1 MISKLIEERD
11 NQRMDAEMQTFTI
24 DPDRKF
30 TCVPK
35 NTTNYD
41 IFRLCNS
48 HIGDERC
55 EAIWE
60 YYRSQ
65 FLVHKLTGEDLSSF
79 RKTLQRFIQGKSYD
93 GNKEWDYS
101 RTHGFHWAGNPDRH
115 QHSRYEDINSYIGL
129 ARWLELQFN
138 VDTSI
143 QQLSENWT
151 REKLEKDAARIL
163 GTVPFNNYVS
173 YFSNN
178 IHDKLKD
185 PDDYDQRKLYVKSV
199 YEYTHK
205 EIRWYICASE
215 YGAVK
220 VWCHTRH
227 SAFIPMFEKMVKNG
241 VTINVVTSKIL
252 LNIDNVTPFIKI
264 ENFFLD
270 P

>member
-1 MISKLIEERD
+1 MLSKLIEERNMEEVD
-11 NQRMDAEMQTFTI
+11 SNQQTFTI
-24 DPDRKF
+24 DPDTKF

-41 IFRLCNS
+41 IFRLCNPHVS
-48 HIGDERC
+48 DERC
-55 EAIWE
+55 ETIWE

-65 FLVHKLTGEDLSSF
+65 FLVHKLTGEKLTSF
-79 RKTLQRFIQGKSYD
+79 RKTLQRFIEGKSYD
-93 GNKEWDYS
+93 GNKDWDY
-101 RTHGFHWAGNPDRH
+101 GWAGNPETRKR
-115 QHSRYEDINSYIGL
+115 SRFEDIQSYIGL
-129 ARWLELQFN
+129 ARWLELQFT

-143 QQLSENWT
+143 QQLNENIT
-151 REKLEKDAARIL
+151 EEQLKKDAKRIL
-163 GTVPFNNYVS
+163 GTVQFNNYVS

-185 PDDYDQRKLYVKSV
+185 LADYDNRKLYVKSV
-199 YEYTHK
+199 FEYTHK
-205 EIRWYICASE
+205 DIRWYICASE

-220 VWCHTRH
+220 IWCHTKH
-227 SAFIPMFEKMVKNG
+227 NAFIPMFEKMVKNG

-252 LNIDNVTPFIKI
+252 HNIDQNTPFIKI